1 MKKALVLPFVGLKRK
16 QMRFLNYIMSK
27 LNKSRKKKINEG
39 DILREINKGIIKANK
54 EIKKDG
60 GYIYGI
66 TSFEKLNK

>member
-1 MKKALVLPFVGLKRK
+1 
-16 QMRFLNYIMSK
+16 MRFLNYIMSK